1 MLVAAAAGAA
11 ANNDNKNVV
20 LKSCA
25 SFIDCISRINNT
37 QIDNTENIDVV
48 MPMYNLLE
56 YTDICSKTL

>member
-20 LKSCA
+20 FKSCA